1 VNVLNIYLEAKMNEF
16 MMTIDGQTVTGQQ
29 FFPVINPATGI
40 VFAQAPD
47 CTIEQLDL
55 AMEAAERA
63 FPLWR
68 QDETRRRQALRD
80 CAAVL
85 RANADL
91 LGDILTREQG
101 KPLKEAI
108 GEVGGTADYLE
119 LSADRDIPCDVLRDN
134 AKERIE
140 VRRKPFGVV
149 AAILPWNFPLALAAW
164 KIGQAL
170 LTGNTLILKPSPY
183 TPLATLKM
191 GELLAAVLPAG
202 VFSVVSGGNDLGA
215 AMTIHPTVRK
225 ISFTGSIATGKKIA
239 QAAAFDL
246 KHVTLELGGNDPAI
260 VLPDADP
267 TEIAPKLFWNAFY
280 NSGQICI
287 AIKRVYV
294 HEDIYPQMVEA
305 LADQARQVK
314 MGDGLDPDSQL
325 GPINN
330 KMQFERVI
338 GLVEDARRSGGR
350 MVVGGHARAGSGY
363 FFEPTIVA
371 DISDGTRLVDEEQF
385 GPVLPIIPYRNID
398 DALERANASHYGLG
412 GSIWTRD
419 VDKGIALAAQL
430 ECGTGC
436 VNQHVSLDPHVPF
449 GGAKWSGIGYEN
461 GQLGLEEFTQL
472 QVIHSAK
479 SQASE

>member
-1 VNVLNIYLEAKMNEF
+1 MNDF
-16 MMTIDGQTVTGQQ
+16 TMTIDGQAVAGKQ
-29 FFPVINPATGI
+29 FFPVINPSSGE
-40 VFAQAPD
+40 VFAKAPD
-47 CTIEQLDL
+47 CTLEQLDL
-55 AMEAAERA
+55 AMEAAQRA

-68 QDETRRRQALRD
+68 QYEANRRQALRK
-80 CAAVL
+80 CGAVL
-85 RANADL
+85 RANADM
-91 LGDILTREQG
+91 LGNILTREQG

-108 GEVGGTADYLE
+108 GEVHGTAGYLE
-119 LSADRDIPCDVLRDN
+119 TCADREIPCDVLRDN

-149 AAILPWNFPLALAAW
+149 ATILPWNFPLALAAW

-170 LTGNTLILKPSPY
+170 LTGNTLVLKPSPY

-191 GELLAAVLPAG
+191 AELLCAVLPAG
-202 VFSVVSGGNDLGA
+202 VFNVVSGGNDLGA
-215 AMTIHPTVRK
+215 AMTTHPTVRK
-225 ISFTGSIATGKKIA
+225 ISFTGSIATGKKIT
-239 QAAAFDL
+239 QAAASDL

-260 VLPDADP
+260 VLPDVDP
-267 TEIAPKLFWNAFY
+267 IEIAGKLFWSAFY

-294 HEDIYPQMVEA
+294 HEDIYPQMVAA

-314 MGDGLDPDSQL
+314 MGDGLDPTSQL

-338 GLVEDARRSGGR
+338 SLVEDAKRSGGK
-350 MVVGGHARAGSGY
+350 MVTGGHARPGAGY
-363 FFEPTIVA
+363 FFEPTIVT
-371 DISDGTRLVDEEQF
+371 DISNGTRLVDEEQF
-385 GPVLPIIPYRNID
+385 GPVLPIIPYRSIN
-398 DALERANASHYGLG
+398 DALECANATHYGLG

-419 VDKGIALAAQL
+419 VDKGIDLASQL

-436 VNQHVSLDPHVPF
+436 VNQHVSLDPIVPF

-461 GQLGLEEFTQL
+461 GQEGLEAYMQL
-472 QVIHSAK
+472 QVIQTAK
-479 SQASE
+479 T

>member
-1 VNVLNIYLEAKMNEF
+1 MNQF
-16 MMTIDGQTVTGQQ
+16 TMTIDGCAVEGQQ
-29 FFPVINPATGI
+29 FFPVINSAKGAE
-40 VFAQAPD
+40 FAQAPD
-47 CTIEQLDL
+47 CTLAQLDL
-55 AMEAAERA
+55 AMRAAQNA

-68 QDETRRRQALRD
+68 QDEARRRQALRD
-80 CAAVL
+80 CATVL

-91 LGDILTREQG
+91 LGNILTREQG

-108 GEVGGTADYLE
+108 GEVNGTADYLGAC
-119 LSADRDIPCDVLRDN
+119 ADREIPCEVLRDD
-134 AKERIE
+134 ARERIE

-170 LTGNTLILKPSPY
+170 LTGNTLVLKPSPY

-191 GELLAAVLPAG
+191 GELLRTVLPPG

-215 AMTIHPTVRK
+215 AMTAHPVVRK

-239 QAAAFDL
+239 QAAASDL

-267 TEIAPKLFWNAFY
+267 EQIAAKLFWNAFY

-305 LADQARQVK
+305 LAIQARQVK
-314 MGDGLDPDSQL
+314 MGDGLDPASQL

-330 KMQFERVI
+330 RMQFERVI
-338 GLVEDARRSGGR
+338 GLVEDAKRSGGR
-350 MVVGGHARAGSGY
+350 MVTGGNPRPGSGY
-363 FFEPTIVA
+363 FFEPTIVM

-398 DALERANASHYGLG
+398 DALERANATHYGLG

-419 VDKGIALAAQL
+419 VEKGMDLATQL

-436 VNQHVSLDPHVPF
+436 VNQHVAFDPHVPF
-449 GGAKWSGIGYEN
+449 GGAKWSGMGHEN
-461 GQLGLEEFTQL
+461 GLPGLEAFTQL
-472 QVIHSAK
+472 QVLQTTK
-479 SQASE
+479 N

>member
-1 VNVLNIYLEAKMNEF
+1 MNEF
-16 MMTIDGQTVTGQQ
+16 SMTINGQAVEGKQ
-29 FFPVINPATGI
+29 FFPVINPATGA

-55 AMEAAERA
+55 AMESAQRA

-80 CAAVL
+80 CASVL

-91 LGDILTREQG
+91 LGGILTREQG

-140 VRRKPFGVV
+140 VRRKPFGVA

-215 AMTIHPTVRK
+215 AMTTHPTVRK

-239 QAAAFDL
+239 QAAASDL

-350 MVVGGHARAGSGY
+350 MVVGGHTRAGSGY

-461 GQLGLEEFTQL
+461 GQLGLEEFTQR

-479 SQASE
+479 A